1 MTGDISMAL
10 YIAAIGLTFC
20 LFIAFVMKLALDN
33 YDDDETDDG
42 L

>member
-1 MTGDISMAL
+1 MTQDTIMLL